1 MGDINLRGGF
11 RWKKKGFGKKGL
23 LFTLGSFS
31 LFQKKFKEFMSEFE
45 GEVKGEIKDKDIEE
59 KLDRKV
65 DRLIAKFDT
74 MSKDNRE
81 KLAKFFGVATKSDL
95 EKMKE
100 EIRKAQEK

>member
-1 MGDINLRGGF
+1 MEE
-11 RWKKKGFGKKGL
+11 KGFGKKGL
-23 LFTLGSFS
+23 LFTIGSFS
-31 LFQKKFKEFMSEFE
+31 LFQKKFKEFMAEFE
-45 GEVKGEIKDKDIEE
+45 GEVKEEIKDKDIEE

-74 MSKDNRE
+74 MSKDNRD